1 MSNIDNTFHN
11 DISLNTSMSNIST
24 FGNGDEFNQ
33 RKSAI
38 GKPSFDIN
46 RDTNTNEQKEINFDY
61 GTFNN
66 KAQQDVKKRF
76 YKKVLQVKLEKLHN
90 SHKGISIDPKILFA
104 ECQKLKIPEDK
115 WEEFILNEMT
125 NPNKYLNIL
134 KNKRK
139 LHKPVSKKPSMGIIQ
154 EEE

>member
-11 DISLNTSMSNIST
+11 NISLNTSMSNISS

-33 RKSAI
+33 RPSAI

-46 RDTNTNEQKEINFDY
+46 KDTNTNEQKEINFDY

-76 YKKVLQVKLEKLHN
+76 IKKYFKLN
-90 SHKGISIDPKILFA
+90 
-104 ECQKLKIPEDK
+104 
-115 WEEFILNEMT
+115 
-125 NPNKYLNIL
+125 L
-134 KNKRK
+134 KNF
-139 LHKPVSKKPSMGIIQ
+139 IIHIKVFQ
-154 EEE
+154 LTQGFFLLNAKN

>member
-1 MSNIDNTFHN
+1 MHNLLSHNNICHWSRT
-11 DISLNTSMSNIST
+11 IYST
-24 FGNGDEFNQ
+24 FVA
-33 RKSAI
+33 RLAT
-38 GKPSFDIN
+38 
-46 RDTNTNEQKEINFDY
+46 TN
-61 GTFNN
+61 
-66 KAQQDVKKRF
+66 
-76 YKKVLQVKLEKLHN
+76 
-90 SHKGISIDPKILFA
+90 SIAPNILFA

-139 LHKPVSKKPSMGIIQ
+139 SHKPASKKPSMGIIQ